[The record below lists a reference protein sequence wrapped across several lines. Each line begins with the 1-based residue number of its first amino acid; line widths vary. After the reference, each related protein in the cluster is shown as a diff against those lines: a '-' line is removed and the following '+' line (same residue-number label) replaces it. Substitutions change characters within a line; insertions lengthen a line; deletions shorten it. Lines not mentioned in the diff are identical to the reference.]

1 MLVNYFLGIFGI
13 DQRWAEPAV
22 TNTNDRQGRCS
33 LFHCLEHSAN
43 ISPSGRQRPTGQK
56 KMADGV
62 DHIDIYADVEE
73 EFSQVILQ
81 CLICFAVSCLIV
93 EYFGIG
99 VIGELVARLQL
110 VLNKRRPLFAM
121 LPVHLCEDCVLAIFS
136 SSVNDNCGISCT

>member
-1 MLVNYFLGIFGI
+1 
-13 DQRWAEPAV
+13 
-22 TNTNDRQGRCS
+22 
-33 LFHCLEHSAN
+33 
-43 ISPSGRQRPTGQK
+43 
-56 KMADGV
+56 MADGV

-81 CLICFAVSCLIV
+81 CPMYFAFSGLMAQC
-93 EYFGIG
+93 FGIG

-136 SSVNDNCGISCT
+136 GSLNDNCGIPCT